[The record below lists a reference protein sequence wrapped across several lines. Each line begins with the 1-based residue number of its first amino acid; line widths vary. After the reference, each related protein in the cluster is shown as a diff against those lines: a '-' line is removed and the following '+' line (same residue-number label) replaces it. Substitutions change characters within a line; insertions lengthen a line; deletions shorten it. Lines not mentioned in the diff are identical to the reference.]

1 MLPVL
6 ARSSTGTVPV
16 LVQHGSTVPV
26 PVSLH
31 TTRSSTSTVLVR
43 YSCTGTGTGTILEVP
58 VHVSGKSYTVVLT
71 VLASSNQV

>member
-58 VHVSGKSYTVVLT
+58 VSGKSYTVVLT

>member
-31 TTRSSTSTVLVR
+31 TTRSRSSTSTVLVR

-58 VHVSGKSYTVVLT
+58 VSGKSYTVVLT